1 MEHTLPVTRSGT
13 AILTNG
19 CSVPSFLVMLGVLRT
34 PGGVLREASAK
45 GTGVDDTYDDL
56 LDDET
61 EGVLSEYL
69 AALVD
74 LYLVKAAEPV
84 AA

>member
-1 MEHTLPVTRSGT
+1 MH
-13 AILTNG
+13 
-19 CSVPSFLVMLGVLRT
+19 CSWFFGYARRASHA
-34 PGGVLREASAK
+34 GGVLREASAK
-45 GTGVDDTYDDL
+45 GTGVDDIYDDL